1 MPPSL
6 PNDGLT
12 FMTWEWSQ
20 IEPHYQALVE
30 SPIGQEDIT
39 AWLADWSRLQDLI
52 YERHQRHYVATTLDT
67 TDKQAELDYDHFL
80 DEIYPQAQAADQRLK
95 QKLLD
100 SGIEPKDFEIPLR
113 NMRAQAKLFRQAN
126 LPLLSEELK
135 LANEYARVISL
146 QTIEWEGQELTIDQV
161 NPLLQATDRSKREE
175 VWRLARQRQLADR
188 EAINEIWVKLMDLR
202 RRLADKADLP
212 DYRAYRWRQ
221 MLRFDYTPEDCGAF
235 RHAIR
240 EMIVPAA
247 LRSYERRRERLGL
260 ETLRPWDLNVD
271 PFNRPALRPFD
282 DVAELEAKSAAI
294 FHQIDPQFGAYFDSM
309 RQDGMLDL
317 ENRKG
322 KAPGGYCTDYTA
334 IRKAFIFM
342 NAVGVHDDVQT
353 LIHEGGHAFHVYES
367 ANLPYHSQLAVPMEF
382 AEVASMSMEFLA
394 GPYLTGEEGVF
405 YTSAEA
411 ARARIE
417 HLEFSLQ
424 FWPYMAVVDEFQHWA
439 YENHVAASDPA
450 NCDQKW
456 GELWDTYMIGVD
468 WSGFDDQ
475 KLTGWH
481 RKEHIFE
488 VPFYYVEYGLAQL
501 GAVQVWQNAQ
511 RDQATAVADYR
522 RSLSLGGTVSL
533 PKLFDVAGARF
544 AFDSRTLG
552 EAVDLMENTIAE
564 LEQY

>member
-1 MPPSL
+1 MSPSL
-6 PNDGLT
+6 PNDSREFL
-12 FMTWEWSQ
+12 TWEWSQ

-30 SPIGQEDIT
+30 RPINPEDIA

-67 TDKQAELDYDHFL
+67 TDQQAEQDYDHFL

-113 NMRAQAKLFRQAN
+113 NMRTQAELFREAN
-126 LPLLSEELK
+126 LPLLSKELK

-146 QTIEWEGQELTIDQV
+146 QTIQWEGQELTIDQV
-161 NPLLQATDRSKREE
+161 TPLLQANDRSKREE

-188 EAINEIWVKLMDLR
+188 EAINEIWIKLMDLR
-202 RRLADKADLP
+202 RSLAENADLP
-212 DYRAYRWRQ
+212 DYRAYRWQ
-221 MLRFDYTPEDCGAF
+221 QLLRFDYTPDDCAAF
-235 RHAIR
+235 RQAIR
-240 EMIVPAA
+240 EVIIPAA
-247 LRSYERRRERLGL
+247 LRSYERRREHLGL
-260 ETLRPWDLNVD
+260 DSLRPWDLNVD

-282 DVAELEAKSAAI
+282 DSKELEAKCAAI
-294 FHQIDPQFGAYFDSM
+294 FHQIDPQLGAYFESM
-309 RQDGMLDL
+309 RQDEMLDL

-367 ANLPYHSQLAVPMEF
+367 ADLPYHSQLEVPMEF
-382 AEVASMSMEFLA
+382 AEVASMGMEFLA
-394 GPYLTGEEGVF
+394 GPYLTGEEGGF
-405 YTSAEA
+405 YSPAEA

-439 YENHVAASDPA
+439 YENHAAASDPA
-450 NCDQKW
+450 SCDQKW

-468 WSGFDDQ
+468 WSGFEDQ

-544 AFDSRTLG
+544 AFDSSTLG
-552 EAVDLMENTIAE
+552 EAVALMENTIAE
-564 LEQY
+564 LEHY